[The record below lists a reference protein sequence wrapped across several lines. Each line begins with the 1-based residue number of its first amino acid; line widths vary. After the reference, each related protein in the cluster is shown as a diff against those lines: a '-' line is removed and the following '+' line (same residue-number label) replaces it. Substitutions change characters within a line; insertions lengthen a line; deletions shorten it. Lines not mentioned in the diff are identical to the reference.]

1 MEVFDFEISNHR
13 VIALK
18 TSAGTIPAERV
29 VVATGAWTTGI
40 AARLGLTIAVKPMR
54 GQIVM
59 LCTPRQI
66 FQRTIEWLVD
76 FGYHYLQPRDD
87 GRLLVGTTME
97 DVGFDRANTAEA
109 IGTML
114 QFATKL
120 APVLK
125 QATME
130 RAWCGFRPASA
141 DGLPYIGG
149 VPGLENAYIAAG
161 HFRHGLW
168 LSTGTA
174 VLISRLIRGE
184 APGVDLTPFRADR

>member
-1 MEVFDFEISNHR
+1 M
-13 VIALK
+13 
-18 TSAGTIPAERV
+18 
-29 VVATGAWTTGI
+29 VATGAWTTGI

-130 RAWCGFRPASA
+130 RAWCGFRPASRGWVA
-141 DGLPYIGG
+141 VHRRRAGAGERLHCGGAFPARAVAVHGDGS
-149 VPGLENAYIAAG
+149 VN
-161 HFRHGLW
+161 
-168 LSTGTA
+168 
-174 VLISRLIRGE
+174 
-184 APGVDLTPFRADR
+184 